1 MSIEKLMMKGIA
13 RKTAVPVTTSH
24 VYVAGLP
31 TGSCEGGKKVTMNEN
46 STARNPTPPI
56 SHMPVFPPGTR

>member
-1 MSIEKLMMKGIA
+1 M
-13 RKTAVPVTTSH
+13 PVTTSH

>member
-1 MSIEKLMMKGIA
+1 MSIAKLMMKGIA

-46 STARNPTPPI
+46 STARLHLSNPQY
-56 SHMPVFPPGTR
+56 MQFPDVVNY